1 MSLLILKSIAWWAK
15 AIELLVERL
24 LLGPESELIA
34 ASQRNNAMGL
44 KATLLWVGQYPLIPQ
59 EQTFARRL
67 RTAASCLS
75 EHWSKESLIRPWSR
89 ML

>member
-24 LLGPESELIA
+24 LLGPESDLIA

-44 KATLLWVGQYPLIPQ
+44 SDIAVSRAISAYPSR
-59 EQTFARRL
+59 AD
-67 RTAASCLS
+67 
-75 EHWSKESLIRPWSR
+75 IR
-89 ML
+89 